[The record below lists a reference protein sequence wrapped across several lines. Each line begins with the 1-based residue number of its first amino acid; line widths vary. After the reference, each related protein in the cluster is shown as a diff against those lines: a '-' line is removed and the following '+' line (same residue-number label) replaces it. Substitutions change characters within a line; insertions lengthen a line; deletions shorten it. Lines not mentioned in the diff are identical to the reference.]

1 MKSCP
6 RCDKEIQNED
16 KFCGYCGY
24 NLLMEKAGSSFTQQ
38 ELKVS
43 DIRLNLGIVY
53 LKQGKFEMAIE
64 NFEKVLEIDPG
75 NISVK
80 KMLEKAQSAYP
91 IVK

>member
-1 MKSCP
+1 MKACP
-6 RCDKEIQNED
+6 RCDKEISNED
-16 KFCGYCGY
+16 KFCGFCGY

-64 NFEKVLEIDPG
+64 NFEKVLELDPE
-75 NISVK
+75 NLSVK
-80 KMLEKAQSAYP
+80 KMLEKAQSAQS
-91 IVK
+91 IIQ